1 MENLKKVIEKYIP
14 INDQEENDKKIMLKY
29 INKFDDILTRKN
41 ELFHFTTSA
50 WIVNKDRSKVL
61 MIYHNIFK
69 SWSFIGG
76 HADGNSNLLEVIK
89 KEVYE
94 ESGINNLKLLE
105 NGIFGLSI
113 NIVKPHIKNSKYVS
127 SHLHYD
133 IQYLFEADET
143 DKLKIK
149 PDENSAIAWLDVDL
163 LLDKVTEEHMI
174 SIYSKLI
181 NKVKNK
187 YSKINKL

>member
-1 MENLKKVIEKYIP
+1 MNELKKAIDAYMP
-14 INDQEENDKKIMLKY
+14 INDQEENDKRIMLKY
-29 INKFDDILTRKN
+29 IDKFDDVLTRKN

-50 WIVNKDRSKVL
+50 WIVNKDRTKVL
-61 MIYHNIFK
+61 MIYHRIFN

-76 HADGNSNLLEVIK
+76 HADGDSNLLEVIK
-89 KEVYE
+89 REIHE
-94 ESGINNLKLLE
+94 ESGIDNIKLLD
-105 NGIFGLSI
+105 NNIFGLSI
-113 NIVKPHIKNSKYVS
+113 HIVKPHIKNNKYIS

-133 IQYLFEADET
+133 IQYLFEVDEDT
-143 DKLKIK
+143 EFKIK
-149 PDENSAIAWLDVDL
+149 PDENSAIAWLEVDS

-187 YSKINKL
+187 YY

>member
-1 MENLKKVIEKYIP
+1 MEELIKSIEEYIP
-14 INDQEENDKKIMLKY
+14 VNDQEENDKKIMLKY
-29 INKFDDILTRKN
+29 INKFDDVLTREN
-41 ELFHFTTSA
+41 QLFHFTTSA
-50 WIVNKDRSKVL
+50 WIVNKDRTKVL

-76 HADGNSNLLEVIK
+76 HVDGNSNLLEVIQ
-89 KEVYE
+89 KEILE
-94 ESGINNLKLLE
+94 ESGINNIKLLE

-113 NIVKPHIKNSKYVS
+113 NIVKPHIKNNRYVS

-133 IQYLFEADET
+133 IQYLFEACEN
-143 DKLKIK
+143 DKLQIK
-149 PDENSAIAWLDVDL
+149 PDENSDIAWLDVDS

-174 SIYSKLI
+174 SNYCKLI

-187 YSKINKL
+187 Y